1 MFGASGEQVV
11 RHAALVLEHG
21 VNAVL
26 NGAPADQAVHEYVP
40 VLPDAVGPVRGLVF
54 YSGVPPAVH
63 MDDVGCLGQRQA
75 GAGGFQGQD
84 AEGRAGF
91 LLEGGDDVLA
101 FRNRRSPVQGKPGT
115 AEDSGQEIVQMG
127 NDGAELGKE
136 TGVFMPGGNGGV

>member
-1 MFGASGEQVV
+1 
-11 RHAALVLEHG
+11 
-21 VNAVL
+21 
-26 NGAPADQAVHEYVP
+26 
-40 VLPDAVGPVRGLVF
+40 
-54 YSGVPPAVH
+54 

-75 GAGGFQGQD
+75 GSGGFQGQD

-136 TGVFMPGGNGGV
+136 NGFFLPGGNGGAQFLKPPELSGAFRRIIVRALELGGVVADLLEACQNG

>member
-1 MFGASGEQVV
+1 
-11 RHAALVLEHG
+11 
-21 VNAVL
+21 
-26 NGAPADQAVHEYVP
+26 
-40 VLPDAVGPVRGLVF
+40 
-54 YSGVPPAVH
+54 
-63 MDDVGCLGQRQA
+63 MDDVGCLGQSQA

-136 TGVFMPGGNGGV
+136 NGFFLPGGNGDAQFLKPPEFSGAFRCIIVRALELGGVVADLLEACQNG

>member
-1 MFGASGEQVV
+1 
-11 RHAALVLEHG
+11 
-21 VNAVL
+21 
-26 NGAPADQAVHEYVP
+26 
-40 VLPDAVGPVRGLVF
+40 
-54 YSGVPPAVH
+54 

-75 GAGGFQGQD
+75 GSGGFQGQD

-136 TGVFMPGGNGGV
+136 NGFFLPGGNGVAQFLKTPELSGEYRRIILRALELGGVVADLLEACQNG

>member
-1 MFGASGEQVV
+1 
-11 RHAALVLEHG
+11 
-21 VNAVL
+21 
-26 NGAPADQAVHEYVP
+26 
-40 VLPDAVGPVRGLVF
+40 
-54 YSGVPPAVH
+54 

-75 GAGGFQGQD
+75 GSGGFQGQD

-136 TGVFMPGGNGGV
+136 NGFFLPGGNGGAQFLKPPELSGALMRIIVRALELGGVVADLLEACQNG